1 MLSIKVDIHE
11 PVLKGQN
18 SKLLVGKKM
27 INLTTFLLIQLRLN
41 LPSRIDDVHL

>member
-27 INLTTFLLIQLRLN
+27 INLTTFLIQLRLN